1 LTRRTAKHINHL
13 AIDCPFHERLDALS
27 KVLSCYGGTGRIIV
41 FTSTKADANSL
52 LLSDKITHDVE
63 AMHGDIAQNQREVT
77 MKRFREGKF

>member
-1 LTRRTAKHINHL
+1 
-13 AIDCPFHERLDALS
+13 
-27 KVLSCYGGTGRIIV
+27 VSCYGGTGRIIV